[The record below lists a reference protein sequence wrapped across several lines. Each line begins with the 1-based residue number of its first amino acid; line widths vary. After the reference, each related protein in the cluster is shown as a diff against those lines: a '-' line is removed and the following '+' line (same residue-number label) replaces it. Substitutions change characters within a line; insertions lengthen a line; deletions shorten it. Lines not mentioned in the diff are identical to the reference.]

1 MDIKRYNSVFLC
13 GTISSDIDVH
23 YIDFEKPVLRFTL
36 EVEEQVFQNNNTN
49 TYNSWHKIVAHN
61 DIALVCE
68 RLLKKGI
75 SLYIEGRLVYRKY
88 TDKNAITH
96 NITEIYLQDFELIKE
111 NNIDNNEKIPNDDE
125 QENPD
130 WLFDFSEYKLEDDE
144 SIL

>member
-49 TYNSWHKIVAHN
+49 TYKSWHKIVAHN
-61 DIALVCE
+61 DIALICE

-75 SLYIEGRLVYRKY
+75 LLYIEGRLVYRKY

-96 NITEIYLQDFELIKE
+96 NITEIYLQDFELIKDS
-111 NNIDNNEKIPNDDE
+111 NIDNNEKITNNDE

-130 WLFDFSEYKLEDDE
+130 WLFDFSAYKLEDDE